1 MDGNYP
7 ILDEIRLTQQEWL
20 RLQDDYVKED
30 SERNHNLVRLLV
42 FPALRYYRLRLLA
55 EGSQQEML
63 VDFLPPRYGGIKS
76 WKLKTGISA
85 DTIVAVKIYNPE
97 IPSEI
102 VVCLGA
108 AKENGSASY
117 NCVSDYAV
125 KKPKQLRPGMAEGL
139 AWMALCVIQD
149 VLFNRPTVFHT
160 QFEKRET
167 AGTGNRKKNR
177 RRQVQT
183 VKIITIVPEEL
194 QRTTNP
200 STHRKINCPCWGVM
214 GHWRTYRRTG
224 KKVWI
229 APYAKGRERNRA
241 ASYHAKEY
249 ALVTEGGTTDA

>member
-30 SERNHNLVRLLV
+30 SERNHNLVRFLV

-76 WKLKTGISA
+76 WKLKTGINA
-85 DTIVAVKIYNPE
+85 DTIVAVKIYSPD

-108 AKENGSASY
+108 AKENGSESY

-139 AWMALCVIQD
+139 AWMALCVIQNA
-149 VLFNRPTVFHT
+149 LFDRPAVFRT
-160 QFEKRET
+160 QIERRDAT
-167 AGTGNRKKNR
+167 GTGSRKKNGR
-177 RRQVQT
+177 RRVRT

-194 QRTTNP
+194 QRMTTP
-200 STHRKINCPCWGVM
+200 DVHRKINCPCWGVM

-229 APYAKGRERNRA
+229 APYAKGRERGKA